1 MQYTNAPRRVP
12 ALSLAIAAQAAA
24 SPVAGLRPDGGAF
37 VQPAA
42 TRRPRAATAP
52 PPAPPAAP
60 AMQRHPHP
68 AHRPRRPR
76 PPWHAGRSRCHYRRR
91 PRCTWRR
98 SRPAPR
104 HRQAPVDN
112 GNGTQTVDNPYG
124 LSALWKSGDAVSR
137 TVLILLAIMSLG
149 TWYIMITKFWEQARV
164 FAAART
170 ANKDFWKTASVREGI
185 ARLKPASPFRY
196 IAENGVSATEHHE
209 GALTDAIDLHTW
221 VTMAIQRAQ
230 ETVSSRLQGGLAFLA
245 TVGSVSPFV
254 GLFGTVWGI
263 YHALTAIGAAGQ
275 ASIDKVAGPVGEAL
289 IMTAIGL
296 ATAVPAVLGYNF
308 LVRRNKSA
316 NEKVRNFGSDLHSI
330 LLSGRRVS
338 VAQGAS
344 STPVA
349 APVAARVA

>member
-1 MQYTNAPRRVP
+1 MNKTNRTTAL
-12 ALSLAIAAQAAA
+12 ALSLALAAGTVLPVAAFAQAAA
-24 SPVAGLRPDGGAF
+24 
-37 VQPAA
+37 PA
-42 TRRPRAATAP
+42 TT
-52 PPAPPAAP
+52 PAPAAP
-60 AMQRHPHP
+60 APTAAAPGAPEAPGATPP
-68 AHRPRRPR
+68 AG
-76 PPWHAGRSRCHYRRR
+76 AAA
-91 PRCTWRR
+91 
-98 SRPAPR
+98 PAPGTP
-104 HRQAPVDN
+104 APGTPATPGTPPAADAGVPPADTSGAVDN
-112 GNGTQTVDNPYG
+112 GNGTQTVENPYG

-149 TWYIMITKFWEQARV
+149 TWYIMITKFWEQARM
-164 FAAART
+164 FSAAKV
-170 ANKDFWKTASVREGI
+170 ANRDFWKTTSVQEGI
-185 ARLKPASPFRY
+185 QRLKPASPFRY
-196 IAENGVSATEHHE
+196 IAENGVSATEHHS

-221 VTMAIQRAQ
+221 VTMSIQRAQ
-230 ETVSSRLQGGLAFLA
+230 ETISSRLQGGLAFLA

-316 NEKVRNFGSDLHSI
+316 NEKVRNFSSDLHSI
-330 LLSGRRVS
+330 LLSGSRVS
-338 VAQGAS
+338 VAQGAG
-344 STPVA
+344 TVT